1 MNIFTTKLAGAEGPS
16 LPVDPI
22 ELYQSCS
29 YKDGYGY
36 LRSIQEEVLRNWH
49 KQREKRDIIC
59 KMNTGSGKTLTGL
72 LMLYSKQIETKE
84 PSLYLCPNIQ
94 LVEQTLEMAELYGIP
109 VCGFD
114 KNRPGDF
121 PKDFI
126 NAKKILV
133 CTFHKLFNGK
143 SIFNRDKIKLGAVIL
158 DDAHKCVDIA
168 REQCTLTIPRG
179 HLIPDKLFTL
189 FESDL
194 KFQAPGAFHRLAY
207 GDPLMEMK
215 VPYWTWFDNHEKVI
229 EILNKQVTAT
239 AADAVKNPDV
249 DSLFFKWN
257 FMTNNLLSYD
267 CYFSGTSMEITPIH
281 VPYHEIASF
290 NEARH
295 RYILSA
301 TFEDDYDL
309 IKDIGIDHASIINP
323 IVPTD
328 RKDVGKRLILA
339 PNRFDPKIYDEQLID
354 FIAQYPKENIN
365 TVILVPSN
373 QRAQRW
379 IEKGA
384 NYVNTAN
391 IDDALAKLSNS
402 VGNFMV
408 FDNRYDG
415 IDLHGD
421 LCRVLVLDGMPRYT
435 ALHEEYIEN
444 RLDRLRAGR
453 KAQIIEQGLGRGVRS
468 GGDYCVVYL
477 MGDDLMSYLG
487 YNKNMEYFTPITRAQ
502 LTLGLQLLDGV
513 EPTDSFKLL
522 KDTAHLCLT
531 KDPDWLKFHTNAL
544 SGITADIM
552 DEKKRN
558 RLDISEIER
567 VALREFRL
575 RNYEKAADIILS
587 QIVNSMEITSKE
599 KAWYYQFSA
608 QLMYLGNLPNSND
621 LQSKACTLTTNMFHP
636 PQGHMYKKI
645 HKKGAQ
651 PSLVKSRLETF
662 ERPQDIIVHV
672 NDILKQLKYLPEID
686 AKSFEKKL
694 SELGRFLGFTSQ
706 EAERELGNGPDV
718 LWCMSDNHYLILE
731 AKSRSTHTEIT
742 RDNVEQLLHSEVWF
756 KGQYGTDM
764 DYTAVTLQSTP
775 KKGRNVNTHD
785 KMQVI
790 DQDCLDLLH
799 DNLSKFATSLQSKHT
814 KGHSEEDLARL
825 LEAYKFT
832 PALFRQ
838 TYLRSIK
845 N

>member
-1 MNIFTTKLAGAEGPS
+1 MNIFKTKLAGAEGPP

-22 ELYQSCS
+22 ELYQTCT
-29 YKDGYGY
+29 YKDGFGY
-36 LRSIQEEVLRNWH
+36 LRSIQEEVLRHWH
-49 KQREKRDIIC
+49 GIRDRRDVIC

-72 LMLYSKQIETKE
+72 LMLYSKLIETKE

-94 LVEQTLEMAELYGIP
+94 LVDQTLEMAELYGIP
-109 VCGFD
+109 VCEFD
-114 KNRPGDF
+114 RSRPGDF
-121 PKDFI
+121 PKDFL

-143 SIFNRDKIKLGAVIL
+143 SIFNRDDIKLGAVIL

-168 REQCTLTIPRG
+168 REQCTLTISRSHPIAG
-179 HLIPDKLFTL
+179 KLFTL
-189 FESDL
+189 FEADL
-194 KFQAPGAFHRLAY
+194 KFQAPGSFHRLAY

-229 EILNKQVTAT
+229 EIINKHVSLTAS
-239 AADAVKNPDV
+239 DPEKNPDV
-249 DSLFFKWN
+249 DSLLFKWDI
-257 FMTNNLLSYD
+257 MTNNLLTYD
-267 CYFSGTSMEITPIH
+267 CYFSGASMEITPIH
-281 VPYHEIASF
+281 VPYHEIPSF

-309 IKDIGIDHASIINP
+309 IKDIGIEHSSILDP
-323 IVPTD
+323 IVPKD

-354 FIAQYPKENIN
+354 FIGQYPKENVN

-373 QRAQRW
+373 LRAQRW

-384 NYVNTAN
+384 LYVNTKN
-391 IDDALAKLSNS
+391 IDEALDKLRNS
-402 VGNFMV
+402 LGNFMV

-421 LCRVLVLDGMPRYT
+421 LCRVLVLDGMPRYS
-435 ALHEEYIEN
+435 ALHEEYIES

-468 GGDYCVVYL
+468 GGDHCVIYL

-487 YNKNMEYFTPITRAQ
+487 YNKNMEYFTPVTRAQ
-502 LTLGLQLLDGV
+502 LSLGLQLLDGV
-513 EPTDSFKLL
+513 ETDDSLTVL

-531 KDPDWLKFHTNAL
+531 KDPDWLKFHANAL
-544 SGITADIM
+544 SSVTTDTL
-552 DEKKRN
+552 DDKKRS
-558 RLDISEIER
+558 RLKISEVER
-567 VALREFRL
+567 TALIEFRL
-575 RNYEKAADIILS
+575 RNYEKAANIILREV
-587 QIVNSMEITSKE
+587 VNGPDILPKE
-599 KAWYYQFSA
+599 KAWYYQFAA
-608 QLMYLGNLPNSND
+608 QLMYLGNVPNSND
-621 LQSKACTLTTNMFHP
+621 LQSKACTITTNMFHP
-636 PQGHMYKKI
+636 PQGHIYNKI
-645 HKKGAQ
+645 QRKGAQ
-651 PSLVKSRLETF
+651 PALVKARIEAF

-706 EAERELGNGPDV
+706 LAERELGNGPDV
-718 LWCMSDNHYLILE
+718 LWCMTDNHYLILE
-731 AKSRSTHTEIT
+731 AKSRSTHVEIT
-742 RDNVEQLLHSEVWF
+742 RDNIEQLLHSEVWF
-756 KGQYGTDM
+756 KTYYGADL

-775 KKGRNVNTHD
+775 KKGKAVNTHS
-785 KMQVI
+785 KLQVM
-790 DQDCLDLLH
+790 DQECLDLLH
-799 DNLSKFATSLQSKHT
+799 DNLYKFATSLQTKHT

-825 LEAYKFT
+825 LEAYRFT
-832 PALFRQ
+832 PALFRE